1 MSNLLFHKQQQDTIL
16 NSNRNFNHKLSIQE
30 AILDL
35 ITIQLLSPKLTSKY
49 KTALSVQSCLF
60 NSNQQKCPSISM
72 TRLRNVA
79 TMLRKFSLNSHQKIT
94 RSQSRLTGCRYGV
107 TLMLRFQSNHYGDQ
121 QQQQQNVLREG
132 LKKKIKASVQLPLK
146 LKVYRH

>member
-1 MSNLLFHKQQQDTIL
+1 MKILTTDKQTKYVARDLAFSLKLPKVSTGLLTLTGRQKVKKMSSLLFHKQQQDTIL

-60 NSNQQKCPSISM
+60 NLNQLKCPSISM

-79 TMLRKFSLNSHQKIT
+79 TMLRKFSLNSH
-94 RSQSRLTGCRYGV
+94 
-107 TLMLRFQSNHYGDQ
+107 
-121 QQQQQNVLREG
+121 
-132 LKKKIKASVQLPLK
+132 
-146 LKVYRH
+146 